1 MGQWEWMD
9 QYYSQ
14 LVLGWTA
21 HLVPS
26 SEDLGEI
33 ELQLPVVVALVMSI
47 THSYVGFSFLSLS
60 GPLTTAPWISI
71 YFRSCFSLTF
81 RRTQDSSVITLLSSF
96 FVFLCLLRTLS
107 HSLQNCGITFGYNV
121 HYHSGMNSV
130 SSFEC
135 VIKSIDLFPCILK
148 ITLEFRVCI
157 SIRFLR
163 VGFFVYGEFLWRKQR
178 YIIHCAWFRK
188 FVE

>member
-1 MGQWEWMD
+1 
-9 QYYSQ
+9 
-14 LVLGWTA
+14 
-21 HLVPS
+21 
-26 SEDLGEI
+26 
-33 ELQLPVVVALVMSI
+33 MSI

-157 SIRFLR
+157 SIHFLR
-163 VGFFVYGEFLWRKQR
+163 VGFFCLWRVSMEKTKIYHSLCLIQKVCRINEHSNNALQQR
-178 YIIHCAWFRK
+178 LPEIHL
-188 FVE
+188 